1 MNRYKNTKN
10 NMWYLRFIVHRR
22 SWQMNQYNPV
32 QAKEMEVLK
41 KDVTA
46 QEKKVARKKD
56 DGLLKKQMTRKGKNL
71 F

>member
-1 MNRYKNTKN
+1 
-10 NMWYLRFIVHRR
+10 
-22 SWQMNQYNPV
+22 
-32 QAKEMEVLK
+32 MEVLK

>member
-1 MNRYKNTKN
+1 
-10 NMWYLRFIVHRR
+10 
-22 SWQMNQYNPV
+22 MNQYNPV

-46 QEKKVARKKD
+46 QEKKKVARKKD